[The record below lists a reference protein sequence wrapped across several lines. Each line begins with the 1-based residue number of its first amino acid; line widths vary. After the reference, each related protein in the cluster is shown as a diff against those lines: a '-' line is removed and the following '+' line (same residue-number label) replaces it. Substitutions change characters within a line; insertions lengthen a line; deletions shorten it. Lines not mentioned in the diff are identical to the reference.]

1 MQPNIAYLK
10 VSINSGQFPTDFP
23 HFGGANLII
32 TNDENRHYHESDT
45 VIYTEHASAL
55 SWLVV
60 ELKKIYDSNLNYRN
74 KYDFY
79 PYIGIL
85 IQSSVKHNDD
95 LFETMLFVVE
105 KIEEDWGTK

>member
-1 MQPNIAYLK
+1 MNQIENLRT
-10 VSINSGQFPTDFP
+10 SINSGQFPTDFQ

-45 VIYTEHASAL
+45 VIYTKHASAL

-60 ELKKIYDSNLNYRN
+60 ELKKIYDSNLNFRN

-95 LFETMLFVVE
+95 LFDTMLFVVE